1 MQALLD
7 FCSTIFNAIQTLGD
21 MGIWLAQGLL
31 VIAGMMAK
39 SIAVFGSVM
48 RMFPAAIASAVT
60 GVCGGLIVL
69 RIFGRS

>member
-1 MQALLD
+1 MEAIGEFL
-7 FCSTIFNAIQTLGD
+7 STIVNAILTLGD

-31 VIAGMMAK
+31 LIAGMMTK
-39 SIAVFGSVM
+39 TIAVFGSVM
-48 RMFPAAIASAVT
+48 RLFPVGVASAVT

>member
-1 MQALLD
+1 MEALVEIL
-7 FCSTIFNAIQTLGD
+7 STIVNAILTLGD

-31 VIAGMMAK
+31 QIANMMTRA
-39 SIAVFGSVM
+39 IAVFGSVM
-48 RMFPAAIASAVT
+48 RLFPVGIASAVT